1 MHSTVKLIYIKG
13 GGQKPTHNYV
23 MSCNNINDLSRFVVQ
38 IYQRY
43 GPLLAP
49 LICKPA
55 NFFREAPSFL
65 HLHAERLI
73 TSLDTICPSP
83 VQLGPNLAHNLRMLH
98 PSERLIE
105 QLDRIAPF
113 EAQMVK
119 VVNALVKEAGSRKK
133 RNIGEAEDVEQD
145 ERP

>member
-1 MHSTVKLIYIKG
+1 
-13 GGQKPTHNYV
+13 
-23 MSCNNINDLSRFVVQ
+23 
-38 IYQRY
+38 
-43 GPLLAP
+43 
-49 LICKPA
+49 
-55 NFFREAPSFL
+55 
-65 HLHAERLI
+65 
-73 TSLDTICPSP
+73 
-83 VQLGPNLAHNLRMLH
+83 MLH

-145 ERP
+145 ERPKKRGK